1 MAMHISSYALALK
14 HAAADLLQ
22 VCLLKGFLFGRSLL
36 IANKISAR
44 PFTLPKKNPFKS
56 LKRADLDFNWKW
68 DILADILPFCRAIV
82 TFQLRMNYIG
92 WYIVVLPCYRNISIE
107 NELYCWYIVVLP
119 CYRNISI
126 ENELYWL
133 IYCRSAVLS

>member
-44 PFTLPKKNPFKS
+44 PFTLPKKNP
-56 LKRADLDFNWKW
+56 LK
-68 DILADILPFCRAIV
+68 V
-82 TFQLRMNYIG
+82 LRG
-92 WYIVVLPCYRNISIE
+92 QTWISIE
-107 NELYCWYIVVLP
+107 NEI
-119 CYRNISI
+119 
-126 ENELYWL
+126 YWL
-133 IYCRSAVLS
+133 IYCCSAVLS